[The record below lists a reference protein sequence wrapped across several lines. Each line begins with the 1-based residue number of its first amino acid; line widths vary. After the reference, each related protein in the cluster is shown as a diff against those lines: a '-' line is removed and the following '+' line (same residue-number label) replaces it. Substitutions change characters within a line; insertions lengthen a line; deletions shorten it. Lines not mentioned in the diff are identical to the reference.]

1 MLVHDQEPSRGHLFE
16 LTACIPPR
24 LQRGAKALSQR
35 LMGRSLERVH
45 HGCGHLRGA
54 HHVGDRHAV
63 PARSAGMDGA
73 NFVPRKV
80 RRPPTGIDHRQLA
93 PTTMGRG
100 RYQCVDRLLGGE
112 TEVEER
118 KPARAEAGIRPML
131 GQRRTDPG
139 AGKLAAI
146 ADGDGGC
153 GDDGAEH
160 ARTRAA
166 PSKRVGHGVVLRVAW
181 LP

>member
-1 MLVHDQEPSRGHLFE
+1 
-16 LTACIPPR
+16 
-24 LQRGAKALSQR
+24 
-35 LMGRSLERVH
+35 
-45 HGCGHLRGA
+45 
-54 HHVGDRHAV
+54 
-63 PARSAGMDGA
+63 MDGA

-93 PTTMGRG
+93 PTMMGRG

-146 ADGDGGC
+146 ADAMADVV
-153 GDDGAEH
+153 
-160 ARTRAA
+160 TMVPSMPVRAQRPA
-166 PSKRVGHGVVLRVAW
+166 SE
-181 LP
+181 